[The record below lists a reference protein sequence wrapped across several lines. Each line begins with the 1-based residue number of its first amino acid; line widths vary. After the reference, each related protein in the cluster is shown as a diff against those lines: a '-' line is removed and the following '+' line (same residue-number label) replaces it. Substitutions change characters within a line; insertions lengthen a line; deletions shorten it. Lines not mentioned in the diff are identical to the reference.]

1 MASLAYTLYEEIWS
15 FESVDSIDIKSV
27 FVCDVCDRFSL
38 LFLMSAPI
46 SLQVS
51 SNIPGYVSS
60 FISTLFMKVHRF
72 FFGWSGGPVLWTS
85 YLLCSVFVGFLCH
98 NFCYKGVLDFCG
110 FFLFSWGYLFI
121 LLIRESTDM
130 AFIRLDGKRNI

>member
-1 MASLAYTLYEEIWS
+1 LASSAYTLYEEIRS

-72 FFGWSGGPVLWTS
+72 FLGGVEGLYYGRHIFCVL
-85 YLLCSVFVGFLCH
+85 YLWAFCVIIFVIKGF
-98 NFCYKGVLDFCG
+98 
-110 FFLFSWGYLFI
+110 
-121 LLIRESTDM
+121 
-130 AFIRLDGKRNI
+130 